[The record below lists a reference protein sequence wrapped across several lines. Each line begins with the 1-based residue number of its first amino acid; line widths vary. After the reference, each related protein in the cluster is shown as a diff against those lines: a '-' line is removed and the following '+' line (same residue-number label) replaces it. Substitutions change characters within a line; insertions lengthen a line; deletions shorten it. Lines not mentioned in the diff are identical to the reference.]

1 MCGMIQATQKRYE
14 KPNKIILVYTFKKNP
29 GWVIQF
35 FDVYTD
41 HVSFSLIDQCM
52 TGETIG

>member
-29 GWVIQF
+29 GWVLQF

-41 HVSFSLIDQCM
+41 YVSFSLIDQCM